1 MTDRR
6 AFLLLLLVILFWA
19 GNFPLGKLALDELSP
34 VALTAGRALVAA
46 PLLLLVA
53 RFTAPLAHPLARRD
67 YLAFVVLGL
76 TGLVGNTT
84 LWYWGLKHTTA
95 LNAGILG
102 AASPIFVALTAA
114 LLLGDGL
121 GPLNWLGIALTVA
134 AVLVTVAKGSLET
147 LRTLAVNRGDLVI
160 LCSQILWVAYSLF
173 SRASASALPP
183 VWVMAGANVVSA
195 LVLIPLAAAVEP
207 WRSPRAAPLGWA
219 VILYGAVLVTL
230 AHVWYYAIVRTLGPG
245 RAAGF
250 LNLMPFVVLGLAW
263 LLVGE
268 AIHAYHLIGAVL
280 VIAGVF
286 LTMRRIG

>member
-1 MTDRR
+1 MTERR

-19 GNFPLGKLALDELSP
+19 GNFPLGKLALDELGP

-114 LLLGDGL
+114 LLLGDRL
-121 GPLNWLGIALTVA
+121 GP
-134 AVLVTVAKGSLET
+134 KGSLET

-160 LCSQILWVAYSLF
+160 LCSQVLWVAYSLF

-207 WRSPRAAPLGWA
+207 WRSPRAAPLGWG

-268 AIHAYHLIGAVL
+268 AIHAYHLIGAAL